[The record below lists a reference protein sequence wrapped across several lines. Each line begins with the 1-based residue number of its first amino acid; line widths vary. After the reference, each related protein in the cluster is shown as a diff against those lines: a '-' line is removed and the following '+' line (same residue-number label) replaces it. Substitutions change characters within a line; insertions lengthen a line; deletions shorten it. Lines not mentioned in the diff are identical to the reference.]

1 MHRSEGKLI
10 WHLNSYKLMLKKSTA
25 LNIGF
30 NKLQYLVGTY
40 YVQGTRSKMSQKMP
54 APERVL
60 LQIRAQGYIITLQKR
75 FHGQFK
81 GGRQDEGFC
90 RGSSEERIRMGSL
103 VSWTQEVGLD
113 PVLRQ
118 DSKDAT
124 KKAADLQAAWTTAGW
139 GGGVPHWTQ
148 GWPGH
153 IWSNGTSCGATF

>member
-1 MHRSEGKLI
+1 
-10 WHLNSYKLMLKKSTA
+10 MLKKSTA

-118 DSKDAT
+118 DSEDAT